1 MNHNTIII
9 FGDIIKLFKSVFFR
23 LRKDLRRTKALLKDA
38 QATMERSKTESSTK
52 VVMRQLRNQVSSE
65 NIKLTFLI

>member
-1 MNHNTIII
+1 MNHNTIR

-65 NIKLTFLI
+65 NIKLTFFI